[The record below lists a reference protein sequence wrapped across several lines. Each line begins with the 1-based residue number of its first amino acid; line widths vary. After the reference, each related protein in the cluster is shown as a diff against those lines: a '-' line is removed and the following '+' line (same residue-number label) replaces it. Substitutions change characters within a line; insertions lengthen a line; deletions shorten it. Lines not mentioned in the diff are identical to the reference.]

1 MNKKILICTGG
12 TGGHV
17 IPAVNFGNFL
27 INKGFECY
35 MILDKRG
42 NKYSKNF
49 NGKIFIIRSS
59 HLSGNILY
67 KFSSLLN
74 LLIGLIQSLFFLK
87 KIKPNICIA
96 FGSYATFMPL
106 SALFFYNFFKNIN
119 LYLHEQN
126 SVAGKVN
133 LFFLPLTKSFFTNF
147 KEIINLPEKYEKK
160 KIHVGLPN
168 NKRFNIAFT
177 KKNNI
182 SKKIIFIYG
191 GSQGSH
197 NLINNFLLVIKTISN
212 SELNN
217 LKFIIQ
223 CPKKLNIILEKTLKN
238 LKVDY
243 QIKTFFNDID
253 NILSK
258 TDIAITRA
266 GAGTINDLIRYK
278 LPSIIFPLPNS
289 IYNHQYYNAKFLLDK
304 RACIVLDENNF
315 NLNIYSKSLNEL
327 IIKKKYYE
335 NMKESINE
343 IILPDTNELI
353 LKTILNKDNE
363 KIK

>member
-27 INKGFECY
+27 INKGFECCL
-35 MILDKRG
+35 ILDKRG
-42 NKYSKNF
+42 NKFSKNF
-49 NGKIFIIRSS
+49 NGRIYIIRSS
-59 HLSGNILY
+59 HLSGNIIY
-67 KFSSLLN
+67 QFNSLIN
-74 LLIGLIQSLFFLK
+74 LLIGFIQSLFFLN
-87 KIKPNICIA
+87 KIKPNTCIA

-106 SALFFYNFFKNIN
+106 TVLFFYKFFKNIN

-133 LFFLPLTKSFFTNF
+133 LFFLPFTRSIFTNF
-147 KEIINLPEKYEKK
+147 NEVINLPEKYKKK

-168 NKRFNIAFT
+168 NKKFNIDIAK
-177 KKNNI
+177 KKNT
-182 SKKIIFIYG
+182 SKKLIFIYG
-191 GSQGSH
+191 GSQGSQ

-212 SELNN
+212 NELNK
-217 LKFIIQ
+217 LKFVIQ

-243 QIKTFFNDID
+243 QIKTFFYDID

-266 GAGTINDLIRYK
+266 GAGTINDLIKHK

-304 RACIVLDENNF
+304 KACIVLNENKF
-315 NLNIYSKSLNEL
+315 NLNSYSKSLNKL
-327 IIKKKYYE
+327 IIEKKYFE
-335 NMKESINE
+335 NMQESINN
-343 IILPDTNELI
+343 IIIPDTNELI
-353 LKTILNKDNE
+353 LKTILNEDNE
-363 KIK
+363 

>member
-27 INKGFECY
+27 INKGFECCL
-35 MILDKRG
+35 ILDQRG

-49 NGKIFIIRSS
+49 KGKIFIIRSS

-67 KFSSLLN
+67 KFNSLLN

-106 SALFFYNFFKNIN
+106 SALFFYKFFKNIN

-133 LFFLPLTKSFFTNF
+133 SFFLPLTKSIFTNF
-147 KEIINLPEKYEKK
+147 KDVINLPEKYAKK

-168 NKRFNIAFT
+168 NKRFNIDFA
-177 KKNNI
+177 KKNNV

-197 NLINNFLLVIKTISN
+197 NLINNFLLVINTIIN

-223 CPKKLNIILEKTLKN
+223 CPQKLNIKLEKTLKN
-238 LKVDY
+238 LKIDY
-243 QIKTFFNDID
+243 QIKNFFYDID

-266 GAGTINDLIRYK
+266 GAGTINDLIRHK

-289 IYNHQYYNAKFLLDK
+289 IYNHQYYNAKFLFDK
-304 RACIVLDENNF
+304 RACILLDENNF
-315 NLNIYSKSLNEL
+315 NLNSYSKSLNEL
-327 IIKKKYYE
+327 IINKKYYE
-335 NMKESINE
+335 NMKESINK

-353 LKTILNKDNE
+353 LETILNKDNE

>member
-27 INKGFECY
+27 INKGFECCL
-35 MILDKRG
+35 ILDQRG
-42 NKYSKNF
+42 NKFSRGF
-49 NGKIFIIRSS
+49 NGKIFIIKSS
-59 HLSGNILY
+59 HLSGNIFY
-67 KFSSLLN
+67 KFNSLLN
-74 LLIGLIQSLFFLK
+74 LLIGLIQSLFFLN
-87 KIKPNICIA
+87 KIKPSTCIA

-106 SALFFYNFFKNIN
+106 TALFFYKFFKNIN

-126 SVAGKVN
+126 SVVGKVN
-133 LFFLPLTKSFFTNF
+133 LFFLPFTRSFFTNF
-147 KEIINLPEKYEKK
+147 KEVVNLPEKYKKK

-168 NKRFNIAFT
+168 NKRINTNFT
-177 KKNNI
+177 KKKNT
-182 SKKIIFIYG
+182 SKKLIFIYG
-191 GSQGSH
+191 GSQGSE

-212 SELNN
+212 NELDQ
-217 LKFIIQ
+217 LKFVIQ
-223 CPKKLNIILEKTLKN
+223 CPKKLNIILEKNLKN
-238 LKVDY
+238 LNVDY

-266 GAGTINDLIRYK
+266 GAGTINDLVRHK

-304 RACIVLDENNF
+304 KACILLDESNF
-315 NLNIYSKSLNEL
+315 NLNNYAESLNKL
-327 IIKKKYYE
+327 IIEKKYFE
-335 NMKESINE
+335 NMQESINN

-363 KIK
+363 

>member
-17 IPAVNFGNFL
+17 IPAINFGNFL
-27 INKGFECY
+27 INKGFECCL
-35 MILDKRG
+35 ILDQRG
-42 NKYSKNF
+42 NKFSKNF

-59 HLSGNILY
+59 HLSGNIFY
-67 KFSSLLN
+67 KCNSLID
-74 LLIGLIQSLFFLK
+74 LLIGFIQSLFFLN
-87 KIKPNICIA
+87 KIKPNICIG

-106 SALFFYNFFKNIN
+106 TALFFYKLFKNTN

-126 SVAGKVN
+126 SVVGKVN
-133 LFFLPLTKSFFTNF
+133 LFFLPFSKSFFTNF
-147 KEIINLPEKYEKK
+147 REAINLPEKYKKK
-160 KIHVGLPN
+160 KIYVGLPD
-168 NKRFNIAFT
+168 NKKFNIDIS

-191 GSQGSH
+191 GSQGSQ
-197 NLINNFLLVIKTISN
+197 NLITNFLLVIKTISKN
-212 SELNN
+212 ELDK
-217 LKFIIQ
+217 LKFVIQ
-223 CPKKLNIILEKTLKN
+223 CPKKLNIVLEKNLKN

-243 QIKTFFNDID
+243 EIKTFFYDID

-266 GAGTINDLIRYK
+266 GAGTINDLIRHK
-278 LPSIIFPLPNS
+278 VPSIIFPLPNS

-304 RACIVLDENNF
+304 KACIVLDESNF
-315 NLNIYSKSLNEL
+315 NLNSYSKSLNKL
-327 IIKKKYYE
+327 IIEKKYFE
-335 NMKESINE
+335 KMQESINN

-363 KIK
+363 